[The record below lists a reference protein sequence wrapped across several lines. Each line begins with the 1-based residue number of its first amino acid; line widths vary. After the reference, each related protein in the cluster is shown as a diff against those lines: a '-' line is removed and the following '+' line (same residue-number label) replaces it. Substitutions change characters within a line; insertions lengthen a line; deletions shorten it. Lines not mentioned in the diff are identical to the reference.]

1 MPLRILLVDDHVLV
15 REGIKGT
22 LEWSGLVVVGEAS
35 EGREAV
41 RLARELRPDIAVF
54 DIGLPGLNG
63 IDAARVALRDSPHLP
78 IILLTVHTE
87 EAYVAEALR
96 AGVRGYVLKKQ
107 ATADLIRAI
116 HEVSHGNTYL
126 SPGISGTVIDA
137 LRSGS
142 ELPRDPLTTRER
154 EVLQLIAEGNSTK
167 QIGSLLGISAKTAET
182 HRSRVMDKLEIRDT
196 AGLVRYAIRKGLTTP

>member
-22 LEWSGLVVVGEAS
+22 LESSGLNVVGEAS
-35 EGREAV
+35 DGREAV
-41 RLARELRPDIAVF
+41 RLARDLRPDIAVF
-54 DIGLPGLNG
+54 DIGMPGLNG
-63 IDAARVALRDSPHLP
+63 VDAARVALRDSPHLP

-107 ATADLIRAI
+107 ATGDLIQAI
-116 HEVSHGNTYL
+116 HEVSNGNTYL
-126 SPGISGTVIDA
+126 SPGISRTVIETF
-137 LRSGS
+137 RSGS
-142 ELPRDPLTTRER
+142 DHSGDRLTTRER
-154 EVLQLIAEGNSTK
+154 EVLQLIAEGKSTK
-167 QIGSLLGISAKTAET
+167 QIGSLLGISPKTAET
-182 HRSRVMDKLEIRDT
+182 HRSRLMEKLEIRDT

>member
-22 LEWSGLVVVGEAS
+22 LESSGLNVVGEAS
-35 EGREAV
+35 DGREAV
-41 RLARELRPDIAVF
+41 RLARDLRPDVAVF
-54 DIGLPGLNG
+54 DIGMPGLNG
-63 IDAARVALRDSPHLP
+63 VDAARVALGDSPHLP

-107 ATADLIRAI
+107 ATGDLIRAI
-116 HEVSHGNTYL
+116 HEVSNGNTYL
-126 SPGISGTVIDA
+126 SPGISRTVIETF
-137 LRSGS
+137 RSGS
-142 ELPRDPLTTRER
+142 DRSGDRLTTRER
-154 EVLQLIAEGNSTK
+154 EVLQLIAEGKSTK
-167 QIGSLLGISAKTAET
+167 QIGSLLGISPKTVET
-182 HRSRVMDKLEIRDT
+182 HRSRLMEKLEIRDT

>member
-22 LEWSGLVVVGEAS
+22 LESSGLNVVGEAS
-35 EGREAV
+35 DGREAV
-41 RLARELRPDIAVF
+41 RLARDLRPDIAVF
-54 DIGLPGLNG
+54 DIGMPGLNG
-63 IDAARVALRDSPHLP
+63 VDAARVALRDSPHLP

-107 ATADLIRAI
+107 ATGDLIQAI
-116 HEVSHGNTYL
+116 HEVSIGNTYL
-126 SPGISGTVIDA
+126 SPGISRTVIETF
-137 LRSGS
+137 RSGS
-142 ELPRDPLTTRER
+142 DHSGDRLTTRER
-154 EVLQLIAEGNSTK
+154 EVLQLIAEGKSTK
-167 QIGSLLGISAKTAET
+167 QIGSLLGISPKTAET
-182 HRSRVMDKLEIRDT
+182 HRSRLMEKLEIRDT